1 MSRSLTPKKM
11 ILALVLSILGAGYFG
26 TFSGLEISTGLKPMA
41 MLVPVQLGV
50 VIYFLWWKLR
60 ND

>member
-1 MSRSLTPKKM
+1 MPRALTPKKI
-11 ILALVLSILGAGYFG
+11 ILALVLSTLGVGYFG
-26 TFSGLEISTGLKPMA
+26 TFRGLEISAGLKPMA

-60 ND
+60 NN